1 MIGEFAA
8 AVAEATEETPE
19 DLVFTVGPNKDQFY
33 VDTDTGFVPY
43 GRFAQAATSGL
54 DTADMEGTAAVMDML
69 NDLIAASPGTGKT
82 KAERAASA
90 RTKEQEWARFCYV
103 CTKYKVKM
111 DTLLAI
117 IAALFEAQ
125 SARPTSQPSGSQNGG
140 SATSAKSSRRRT
152 GNGKSAAAM
161 EGMKPLTAEDAAAM
175 RATAAG

>member
-1 MIGEFAA
+1 MRLIGEFAA

-19 DLVFTVGPNKDQFY
+19 DMVFIVGPAKDQFY
-33 VDTDTGFVPY
+33 VDTDTGFIPY
-43 GRFAQAATSGL
+43 GRFAQAATTGL

-69 NDLIAASPGTGKT
+69 QDCIASNPGTGKT
-82 KAERAASA
+82 KAERAATA
-90 RTKEQEWARFCYV
+90 RTKEQEYARFCYV
-103 CTKYKVKM
+103 CTKHKVKM
-111 DTLLAI
+111 DTLLEIIGAI
-117 IAALFEAQ
+117 FEAQ

-175 RATAAG
+175 GAG